1 MAALALLSGCASG
14 DDQPASSSSSAS
26 ADGARAAVVA
36 YVDALN
42 SRSVARLIDVGGV
55 EDEFTQQPAE
65 SGMESSSTDRPG
77 T

>member
-1 MAALALLSGCASG
+1 M
-14 DDQPASSSSSAS
+14 
-26 ADGARAAVVA
+26 A

-42 SRSVARLIDVGGV
+42 SRSVARLIDVGGM

-65 SGMESSSTDRPG
+65 SGKESTSTDRPA